1 LQYIVVVEQV
11 GVRSRAELQLTHG
24 LEFLEPI
31 VASCL
36 QWDHSLRPAMAAVR
50 RNFFQRQPSVAAPQF
65 DPSLQLQRHSSAR
78 EEPFGEDDRSTERLP
93 GKGQDLQPPALSRG
107 NPKYGKCT
115 VDDCTSYK
123 IKPHFASCWKHLPQY
138 LPNELKVSEALQRAG
153 LLERLWPCDLIATL
167 VHAKAALKLGLLP
180 FAIISFLK
188 VPGSISRFMAKLGSA
203 SSLNAEVLL
212 RGLQAAYPSGSIV
225 ADVTFVCLF
234 VCSFVC
240 MFSAVASRIKQQALT
255 RNAYSIMP

>member
-1 LQYIVVVEQV
+1 M
-11 GVRSRAELQLTHG
+11 HG

-50 RNFFQRQPSVAAPQF
+50 QNFFQRQPLVAAPQF
-65 DPSLQLQRHSSAR
+65 DPLWQLQSHSSLQTRAR
-78 EEPFGEDDRSTERLP
+78 EEPLVQGVRPKSTDE
-93 GKGQDLQPPALSRG
+93 KNEDLQRSGLSRG
-107 NPKYGKCT
+107 NPRYGKCT
-115 VDDCTSYK
+115 VDGCKSFK
-123 IKPHFASCWKHLPQY
+123 IKPHFESCWKHLPQY

-153 LLERLWPCDLIATL
+153 LLKWLWPCDLVATL

-188 VPGSISRFMAKLGSA
+188 VPGSISRFLAKLGSA

-225 ADVTFVCLF
+225 AAVTFVCLF

-240 MFSAVASRIKQQALT
+240 MFSAVASHVKQQA
-255 RNAYSIMP
+255 

>member
-1 LQYIVVVEQV
+1 M
-11 GVRSRAELQLTHG
+11 HG

-36 QWDHSLRPAMAAVR
+36 QWDHSLRPAMAAVK
-50 RNFFQRQPSVAAPQF
+50 RNFFLRQPSVAAPQF
-65 DPSLQLQRHSSAR
+65 DPSLQLQLPSHSSLQTCAR
-78 EEPFGEDDRSTERLP
+78 EAPFVEEDRSTERLP
-93 GKGQDLQPPALSRG
+93 EKVQDLPPTGLSRG

-153 LLERLWPCDLIATL
+153 LLAWLWPCDLVATL

-234 VCSFVC
+234 VRSFVC
-240 MFSAVASRIKQQALT
+240 MFSAVASRMKLQA
-255 RNAYSIMP
+255 